1 MKHKKWLILGGCVLL
16 VTLAALAVILRERSN
31 PWDAPACGD
40 PNADMKPVI
49 YLYPEETMDV
59 SVSLD
64 YDGVLTTTYP
74 AYGESGWSVTAMPD
88 GTLINREDGKEY
100 SYLFWEG
107 ESDVVYDMT
116 HGYVVKGADTAAF
129 LQATLS
135 RMGLIPREY
144 NEFIVFWLPRMEKNP
159 FNLITFQTK
168 RYTDNAKLS
177 ISPKPDSVLRVFMAY
192 RALDEWV
199 EVEAPAALPQFERK
213 GFTAVEW
220 GGCEVQ

>member
-1 MKHKKWLILGGCVLL
+1 
-16 VTLAALAVILRERSN
+16 
-31 PWDAPACGD
+31 
-40 PNADMKPVI
+40 
-49 YLYPEETMDV
+49 
-59 SVSLD
+59 
-64 YDGVLTTTYP
+64 
-74 AYGESGWSVTAMPD
+74 
-88 GTLINREDGKEY
+88 
-100 SYLFWEG
+100 
-107 ESDVVYDMT
+107 MT
-116 HGYVVKGADTAAF
+116 HGYVVKGSDTAAF

>member
-74 AYGESGWSVTAMPD
+74 A
-88 GTLINREDGKEY
+88 
-100 SYLFWEG
+100 
-107 ESDVVYDMT
+107 
-116 HGYVVKGADTAAF
+116 
-129 LQATLS
+129 
-135 RMGLIPREY
+135 
-144 NEFIVFWLPRMEKNP
+144 
-159 FNLITFQTK
+159 
-168 RYTDNAKLS
+168 
-177 ISPKPDSVLRVFMAY
+177 
-192 RALDEWV
+192 
-199 EVEAPAALPQFERK
+199 
-213 GFTAVEW
+213 
-220 GGCEVQ
+220 